1 MRVVDGKVYFLHI
14 MNLDTYFR
22 WCYVRISVTVLRRY
36 QMYADIYINVMPDAR
51 AAVSVDL

>member
-1 MRVVDGKVYFLHI
+1 MRVVDGKVYFLYI

-36 QMYADIYINVMPDAR
+36 QMYADIYIM
-51 AAVSVDL
+51 

>member
-1 MRVVDGKVYFLHI
+1 MRVVDDKARCIFVYI

-36 QMYADIYINVMPDAR
+36 QMYADIYIM
-51 AAVSVDL
+51 